1 MTTLIFSFCNMIIDY
16 EVSIYKLLFC
26 IPTQDSKIF
35 MDTIAM
41 ASSVKPLLE
50 TQLRISKNLLIH
62 LLMSVSSSVATLKW
76 IV

>member
-41 ASSVKPLLE
+41 ASSVKPS
-50 TQLRISKNLLIH
+50 SKLNSEFQKIF
-62 LLMSVSSSVATLKW
+62 
-76 IV
+76 